1 MVRILFRCGLVL
13 QASMCITTEK
23 SYCMHYTL
31 KKKGVN
37 RESSNERKKREGRA
51 RMEEEKV

>member
-1 MVRILFRCGLVL
+1 
-13 QASMCITTEK
+13 MCITTEK

-37 RESSNERKKREGRA
+37 RESSNERKKRAGRA

>member
-1 MVRILFRCGLVL
+1 
-13 QASMCITTEK
+13 
-23 SYCMHYTL
+23 MHYTL

-51 RMEEEKV
+51 RMEEEKVQTVNKTENNQKKNTEKKE